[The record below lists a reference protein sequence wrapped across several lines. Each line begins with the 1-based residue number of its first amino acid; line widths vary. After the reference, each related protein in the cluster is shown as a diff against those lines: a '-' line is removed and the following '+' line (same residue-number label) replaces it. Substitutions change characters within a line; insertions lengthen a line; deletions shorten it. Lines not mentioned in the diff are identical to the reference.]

1 MKQYRNL
8 IKPYLVWAFV
18 VIVIP
23 LILIALYAFTE
34 DGNEV
39 LTFSFTL
46 ENFRK
51 FLEATYMSVIFKS
64 FKLGILTTV
73 ICLGLGYPLA
83 YIISKCP
90 EKSQSLL
97 ILLVTIP
104 EWINMLLRT
113 YAWMNLLSERGE
125 SMMKYVALFF
135 AILAG
140 DIVAHYIC
148 RWIGSKR

>member
-1 MKQYRNL
+1 M
-8 IKPYLVWAFV
+8 WAFV

-90 EKSQSLL
+90 EKSQSSSD
-97 ILLVTIP
+97 P
-104 EWINMLLRT
+104 AGNHSGMDQ
-113 YAWMNLLSERGE
+113 YASAYLCVDE
-125 SMMKYVALFF
+125 SF
-135 AILAG
+135 I
-140 DIVAHYIC
+140 
-148 RWIGSKR
+148 

>member
-39 LTFSFTL
+39 LTFSFTF

-73 ICLGLGYPLA
+73 IWLSAGIYYFQMSG
-83 YIISKCP
+83 
-90 EKSQSLL
+90 E
-97 ILLVTIP
+97 IP
-104 EWINMLLRT
+104 ESSDPAGNHSGMDQYASAYLCMDEPAVRQWYHQPFAWITGDFPGDNDVYR
-113 YAWMNLLSERGE
+113 
-125 SMMKYVALFF
+125 LFRSGWSG
-135 AILAG
+135 L
-140 DIVAHYIC
+140 
-148 RWIGSKR
+148 

>member
-113 YAWMNLLSERGE
+113 YA
-125 SMMKYVALFF
+125 
-135 AILAG
+135 
-140 DIVAHYIC
+140 
-148 RWIGSKR
+148 

>member
-64 FKLGILTTV
+64 FKRSSV
-73 ICLGLGYPLA
+73 WDLA
-83 YIISKCP
+83 IHWH
-90 EKSQSLL
+90 
-97 ILLVTIP
+97 T
-104 EWINMLLRT
+104 
-113 YAWMNLLSERGE
+113 
-125 SMMKYVALFF
+125 LFPNVRRNPRVF
-135 AILAG
+135 
-140 DIVAHYIC
+140 
-148 RWIGSKR
+148 

>member
-46 ENFRK
+46 RISAN
-51 FLEATYMSVIFKS
+51 SW
-64 FKLGILTTV
+64 KLRI
-73 ICLGLGYPLA
+73 
-83 YIISKCP
+83 
-90 EKSQSLL
+90 
-97 ILLVTIP
+97 
-104 EWINMLLRT
+104 
-113 YAWMNLLSERGE
+113 
-125 SMMKYVALFF
+125 
-135 AILAG
+135 
-140 DIVAHYIC
+140 
-148 RWIGSKR
+148 

>member
-64 FKLGILTTV
+64 FKLG
-73 ICLGLGYPLA
+73 
-83 YIISKCP
+83 
-90 EKSQSLL
+90 E
-97 ILLVTIP
+97 IP
-104 EWINMLLRT
+104 ESSDPAGNYSGMDQYASAYLCMDEPAVRQWYHQPFAWITGDFPGDNDV
-113 YAWMNLLSERGE
+113 YG
-125 SMMKYVALFF
+125 LFRSGWSG
-135 AILAG
+135 L
-140 DIVAHYIC
+140 
-148 RWIGSKR
+148 

>member
-51 FLEATYMSVIFKS
+51 FLEATYGIYYFQMSGK
-64 FKLGILTTV
+64 
-73 ICLGLGYPLA
+73 
-83 YIISKCP
+83 
-90 EKSQSLL
+90 
-97 ILLVTIP
+97 IP
-104 EWINMLLRT
+104 ESSDPAGNYSGMDQYASAYLCMDEPAVRQWYHQPFAWITGDFPGDNDV
-113 YAWMNLLSERGE
+113 YG
-125 SMMKYVALFF
+125 LFRSGWSG
-135 AILAG
+135 L
-140 DIVAHYIC
+140 
-148 RWIGSKR
+148 

>member
-73 ICLGLGYPLA
+73 ICLGLWLSTGIHYFQM
-83 YIISKCP
+83 SG
-90 EKSQSLL
+90 E
-97 ILLVTIP
+97 IP
-104 EWINMLLRT
+104 ESSDPAGNYSGMDQYASAYLCMDEPAVRQWYHQPFAWITGDFPGDNDV
-113 YAWMNLLSERGE
+113 YG
-125 SMMKYVALFF
+125 LFRSGWSG
-135 AILAG
+135 L
-140 DIVAHYIC
+140 
-148 RWIGSKR
+148 